1 MTVTVPASLSQT
13 KKPKPSAKGSPAAI
27 KPLEPAAAKTK
38 IPLNVNLNAEL
49 KTAIHM
55 ESVQRGISMTKLIE
69 DMFEAYKEKRGLK

>member
-1 MTVTVPASLSQT
+1 M
-13 KKPKPSAKGSPAAI
+13 
-27 KPLEPAAAKTK
+27 EPAAAKTK
-38 IPLNVNLNAEL
+38 LALNVNLDAQL

>member
-1 MTVTVPASLSQT
+1 MTVTVPANLSQT
-13 KKPKPSAKGSPAAI
+13 KKAKPSAKGSPAAI

-38 IPLNVNLNAEL
+38 LALNVNLNAEL